1 MSTADLS
8 AGSDLK
14 PLARQIFAHALA
26 EASIA
31 RAFDRHVDFERG
43 GVLRVGE
50 DLFDLNTYSRR
61 FVVSIGKAA
70 NTMVEALAAKTGE
83 LFEGIVAS
91 SVAPQQQVRGFR
103 YFLGRH
109 PTPNADSVLAADA
122 VLRALHSLAQSS
134 DQNSLVVFLISGGG
148 SSILE
153 KPIDDE
159 IPLDDLVAT
168 YRALVLCGAPIAEI
182 NAVRKH
188 LSAVK
193 GGRLALAASGA
204 QQVSLLVS
212 DVPDATPDALA
223 SGPTMP
229 DSTSVEDCR
238 RIVEKHGLL
247 PQFPSSVRELF
258 ERDALEETPKSDDP
272 VFVRSRWWTILSNK
286 TAIDAA
292 SAEATRLG
300 FSVTIDNSCDDWNY
314 DRAAEYLVGRLRE
327 LRRSKPRVC
336 LISGGEVTV
345 KVTGEGGVGGRNQ
358 QFALAC
364 ASRVA
369 GENIAVLS
377 AGTDGVDGNAPAAG
391 AVVDRT
397 TMARAGTS
405 GLDVARALAGFDAY
419 PLFQILGDSV
429 VTGPTGNNVRDLRIL
444 LTE

>member
-1 MSTADLS
+1 MKD
-8 AGSDLK
+8 
-14 PLARQIFAHALA
+14 LARQIFSHALA
-26 EASIA
+26 EASIP
-31 RAFDRHVDFERG
+31 RAFDRHVELERG
-43 GVLRVGE
+43 SVLRVGE
-50 DLFDLNTYSRR
+50 DLFDLNAYSRR
-61 FVVSIGKAA
+61 FVISIGKAA
-70 NTMVEALAAKTGE
+70 NAMVEALAAKTGE

-91 SVAPQQQVRGFR
+91 SVPPEQQVRGYR
-103 YFLGRH
+103 YFLGGH

-122 VLRALHSLAQSS
+122 ALRALNSL

-153 KPIDDE
+153 KPIDEE
-159 IPLDDLVAT
+159 ISLDDLIAT

-182 NAVRKH
+182 NVVRKH

-193 GGRLALAASGA
+193 GGRLAQAASGA

-238 RIVEKHGLL
+238 RIVKKHNLL

-272 VFVRSRWWTILSNK
+272 VFVRSRWCTILSNK
-286 TAIDAA
+286 FAVESAA
-292 SAEATRLG
+292 AEAARLG
-300 FSVTIDNSCDDWNY
+300 FAVTIDNSCDDWDY

-327 LRRSKPRVC
+327 LRKTTPRVC

-364 ASRVA
+364 AARIA

-377 AGTDGVDGNAPAAG
+377 AGTDGIDGNSPAAG
-391 AVVDRT
+391 AVVDGT
-397 TMARAGTS
+397 TVASATAAGIDATHS
-405 GLDVARALAGFDAY
+405 LSSFDAY
-419 PLFQILGDSV
+419 PLFQIFGDAV

-444 LTE
+444 LADS